1 MDKVVINAEVRTVQ
15 GKGDVNRLRKTG
27 KIPAV
32 MYNSQGQTTMLT
44 VDSKEFNRVWRKV
57 PAMTLVN
64 LVVDGKTYD
73 AFIKDTDYNL
83 MADTVLHTDFYV
95 PAADK
100 EISAKFKVKYTGTP
114 QGVLKGG
121 YLLKRLPEV
130 RIRAVAKNMPHEVSV
145 DISALNIGD
154 TLKVKDLK
162 FAKGVTVTTDGEA
175 ALISIKQAH

>member
-1 MDKVVINAEVRTVQ
+1 MEKIVINAQSRTTQ
-15 GKGDVNRLRKTG
+15 GKSEANRLRKTG
-27 KIPAV
+27 RIPAV
-32 MYNSQGQTTMLT
+32 MYNSEGKAEMLS
-44 VDSKEFNRVWRKV
+44 VDTKEFNKVWRKV
-57 PAMTLVN
+57 SAMTLIT
-64 LVVDGKTYD
+64 LKVDGKEYD

-83 MADTVLHTDFYV
+83 MTDTVLHTDFYV

-100 EISAKFKVKYTGTP
+100 EISAKFKIKYTGTP

-130 RIRAVAKNMPHEVSV
+130 RVKAVAKAMPHEVV
-145 DISALNIGD
+145 ADISSLNIGD

-162 FAKGVTVTTDGEA
+162 FAKGVSVVTDLDA

>member
-1 MDKVVINAEVRTVQ
+1 MDKIVINASVRTTQ
-15 GKGDVNRLRKTG
+15 GKGEAGRLRKTG

-32 MYNSQGQTTMLT
+32 MYNSEGKATMLA
-44 VDSKEFNRVWRKV
+44 VDTKEFNRVWRKV
-57 PAMTLVN
+57 PKMTLIS
-64 LVVDGKTYD
+64 LVVDGKSYD

-83 MADTVLHTDFYV
+83 MRDTVLHTDFYV

-100 EISAKFKVKYTGTP
+100 EISAKFTVKYTGTP

-130 RIRAVAKNMPHEVSV
+130 RVKAVAKSMPHEVV
-145 DISALNIGD
+145 ADISALNIGD

-162 FAKGVTVTTDGEA
+162 FAKGVSVVTDGDA
-175 ALISIKQAH
+175 ALLSIKQAH